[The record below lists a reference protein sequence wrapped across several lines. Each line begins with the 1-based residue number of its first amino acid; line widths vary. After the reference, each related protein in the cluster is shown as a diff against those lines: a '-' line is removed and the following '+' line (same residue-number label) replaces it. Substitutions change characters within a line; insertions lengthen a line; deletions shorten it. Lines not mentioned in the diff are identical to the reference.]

1 MVEWVNEYAPIPHP
15 SIQPF
20 THSAIAHMYALVTGA
35 SRGIGRALALLLAQ
49 RGYDLLLVARS
60 EDQLKELAQEIG
72 QKYQHQ
78 AHVLALDLAAP
89 AAAETVAAW
98 ARQQTDELA
107 VLVNNAGYGL
117 WGRFEQ
123 LGLAEQQ
130 NMLQLNMHLP
140 VALTHA
146 LLPALHQVPKAYVL
160 NVSSTAAYQAVPSLA
175 LYAASKAFLLSFSR
189 GLRYELKATNVS
201 VTCLCPGAT
210 TTSFADRAGMGAELQ
225 ATANK
230 VSMTAEAVAE
240 AAVAGL
246 LAGEAEV
253 VPGVLNKVSAGL
265 TSVVPKGLVEKIAAG
280 IYEKYL

>member
-1 MVEWVNEYAPIPHP
+1 
-15 SIQPF
+15 
-20 THSAIAHMYALVTGA
+20 MYALVTGA
-35 SRGIGRALALLLAQ
+35 SRGIGRALSLLLAQ

-60 EDQLKELAQEIG
+60 EDQLRALAEEISAKH
-72 QKYQHQ
+72 QRQ
-78 AHVLALDLAAP
+78 AHVLATDLAVP
-89 AAAETVAAW
+89 AAAETVFAW
-98 ARQQTDELA
+98 ATQHTDQLA

-123 LGLAEQQ
+123 LSLTDQQ
-130 NMLQLNMHLP
+130 NMLQLNMALP

-160 NVSSTAAYQAVPSLA
+160 NVASTAAYQAVPSLA

-189 GLRYELKATNVS
+189 GLRYELKASSVS

-225 ATANK
+225 AIANK

-240 AAVAGL
+240 AAITGM

-253 VPGVLNKVSAGL
+253 IPGVLNKVSAGL
-265 TSVVPKGLVEKIAAG
+265 TNVVPKGLAEKIAAG

>member
-1 MVEWVNEYAPIPHP
+1 
-15 SIQPF
+15 
-20 THSAIAHMYALVTGA
+20 MYALVTGA
-35 SRGIGRALALLLAQ
+35 SRGIGRAISLRLAQ
-49 RGYDLLLVARS
+49 GGYDLLLVARS
-60 EDQLKELAQEIG
+60 EDQLAALAQEIRAKH
-72 QKYQHQ
+72 QCQ

-89 AAAETVAAW
+89 GAAETVVAW
-98 ARQQTDELA
+98 AAQQTNQLA
-107 VLVNNAGYGL
+107 LLVNNAGYGL

-130 NMLQLNMHLP
+130 NMLQLNMALP

-146 LLPALHQVPKAYVL
+146 LLPALHRAPHGFVL
-160 NVSSTAAYQAVPSLA
+160 NVASTAAYQAVPSLT

-201 VTCLCPGAT
+201 VSCLCPGAT
-210 TTSFADRAGMGAELQ
+210 ATSFADRAGMGAELQ

-230 VSMTAEAVAE
+230 VSMSADAVAE

-246 LAGEAEV
+246 LAGEAEII
-253 VPGVLNKVSAGL
+253 PGVLNKVSAGL
-265 TSVVPKGLVEKIAAG
+265 TSVVPKSLVEKIAAG

>member
-1 MVEWVNEYAPIPHP
+1 
-15 SIQPF
+15 
-20 THSAIAHMYALVTGA
+20 MYALVTGA
-35 SRGIGRALALLLAQ
+35 SRGIGRAIAIQLAR

-60 EDQLKELAQEIG
+60 EDQLTTLAQEIG
-72 QKYQHQ
+72 AKHQHQ
-78 AHVLALDLAAP
+78 AKVLALDLAAP
-89 AAAETVAAW
+89 GAATAVAAW
-98 ARQQTDELA
+98 ATQQTNQLA

-123 LGLAEQQ
+123 LPLAEQQ

-146 LLPALHQVPKAYVL
+146 LLPALRQVPEAYIL
-160 NVSSTAAYQAVPSLA
+160 NVASTAAYQAVPSLT

-189 GLRYELKATNVS
+189 GLRYELKGTGISVS
-201 VTCLCPGAT
+201 CLSPGAT
-210 TTSFADRAGMGAELQ
+210 TTNFADRAGMGAELQ

-240 AAVAGL
+240 TAVAGL
-246 LAGEAEV
+246 LAGEAEII
-253 VPGVLNKVSAGL
+253 PGVLNKVSAGL
-265 TSVVPKGLVEKIAAG
+265 TSVVPKGLVERIVAG

>member
-1 MVEWVNEYAPIPHP
+1 MA
-15 SIQPF
+15 
-20 THSAIAHMYALVTGA
+20 YALVTGA
-35 SRGIGRALALLLAQ
+35 SRGIGRAISLLLAQ

-60 EDQLKELAQEIG
+60 EDQLAALALEIR
-72 QKYQHQ
+72 QKHQ
-78 AHVLALDLAAP
+78 RQAQLLALDLAAP
-89 AAAETVAAW
+89 GAAETVATW
-98 ARQQTDELA
+98 AIQQTDQLA

-123 LGLAEQQ
+123 LSLAEQQ
-130 NMLQLNMHLP
+130 NMLQLNMALP

-146 LLPALHQVPKAYVL
+146 LLPALHRAPKGYIL
-160 NVSSTAAYQAVPSLA
+160 NVSSTAAYQAVPSLS

-189 GLRYELKATNVS
+189 GLRYELKTSNLS

-230 VSMTAEAVAE
+230 VSMSAEAVAD

-265 TSVVPKGLVEKIAAG
+265 TSFVPKGLVEKIAAG

>member
-1 MVEWVNEYAPIPHP
+1 
-15 SIQPF
+15 
-20 THSAIAHMYALVTGA
+20 MYALVTGA
-35 SRGIGRALALLLAQ
+35 SRGIGRAIALQLAQ

-60 EDQLKELAQEIG
+60 EDQLTALAQEISTR
-72 QKYQHQ
+72 YQHQ
-78 AHVLALDLAAP
+78 AKVLATDLAAP
-89 AAAETVAAW
+89 DAAVAVAAW
-98 ARQQTDELA
+98 ATAQTDQVA

-123 LGLAEQQ
+123 LSLAEQQ

-146 LLPALHQVPKAYVL
+146 LLPALRKVSKSYVL
-160 NVSSTAAYQAVPSLA
+160 NVASTAAYQAVPSLT

-189 GLRYELKATNVS
+189 GLRYELKGTGISVS
-201 VTCLCPGAT
+201 CLSPGAT

-240 AAVAGL
+240 IAVAGL
-246 LAGEAEV
+246 LADEAEII
-253 VPGVLNKVSAGL
+253 PGVLNKVSAGL
-265 TSVVPKGLVEKIAAG
+265 TSVVPKNLVEKIAAG

>member
-1 MVEWVNEYAPIPHP
+1 
-15 SIQPF
+15 
-20 THSAIAHMYALVTGA
+20 MYALVTGA
-35 SRGIGRALALLLAQ
+35 SRGIGRAIALQLAQ

-60 EDQLKELAQEIG
+60 EDQLTALAREIETR
-72 QKYQHQ
+72 YQRQ
-78 AHVLALDLAAP
+78 AGVLALDLSAPTAAT
-89 AAAETVAAW
+89 TVATW
-98 ARQQTDELA
+98 AIQRTSQLDM
-107 VLVNNAGYGL
+107 LVNNAGYGL

-123 LGLAEQQ
+123 LNLAEQQ

-160 NVSSTAAYQAVPSLA
+160 NVASTAAYQAVPSLT

-189 GLRYELKATNVS
+189 GLRYELKGTGISVS
-201 VTCLCPGAT
+201 CLSPGAT
-210 TTSFADRAGMGAELQ
+210 STSFADRAGMGAELQ

-230 VSMTAEAVAE
+230 VSMTAEAVAA

-246 LAGEAEV
+246 LAGEAEII
-253 VPGVLNKVSAGL
+253 PGVLNKVSAGL

>member
-1 MVEWVNEYAPIPHP
+1 M
-15 SIQPF
+15 S
-20 THSAIAHMYALVTGA
+20 YALVTGA
-35 SRGIGRALALLLAQ
+35 SRGIGRAIALQLAQ

-60 EDQLKELAQEIG
+60 EAQLMALAQEIS
-72 QKYQHQ
+72 QQHQ
-78 AHVLALDLAAP
+78 RQAQVLALDLAAP
-89 AAAETVAAW
+89 GAAETVAAW
-98 ARQQTDELA
+98 ATGQTEQLA

-123 LGLAEQQ
+123 LNLAEQQ
-130 NMLQLNMHLP
+130 NMLQLNMALP

-146 LLPALHQVPKAYVL
+146 LLPALHRVPKAFVL
-160 NVSSTAAYQAVPSLA
+160 NVASTAAYQAVPSLA

-189 GLRYELKATNVS
+189 GLRYELKTTNVS
-201 VTCLCPGAT
+201 VTCLSPGAT

-240 AAVAGL
+240 FAVAGL
-246 LAGEAEV
+246 LAGEAEII
-253 VPGVLNKVSAGL
+253 PGMFNKVSASL
-265 TSVVPKGLVEKIAAG
+265 TSIVPKGIVEKVAAG

>member
-1 MVEWVNEYAPIPHP
+1 M
-15 SIQPF
+15 S
-20 THSAIAHMYALVTGA
+20 YALVTGA
-35 SRGIGRALALLLAQ
+35 SRGIGRAISLLLAQ

-60 EDQLKELAQEIG
+60 EDQLLSLVQEIG
-72 QKYQHQ
+72 QKHHRQ
-78 AHVLALDLAAP
+78 AHMLALDLATAG
-89 AAAETVAAW
+89 AAETVAAW
-98 ARQQTDELA
+98 ANRQTNELA
-107 VLVNNAGYGL
+107 ILINNAGYGL

-123 LGLAEQQ
+123 LSLAEQQ
-130 NMLQLNMHLP
+130 NMLQLNMTLP

-146 LLPALHQVPKAYVL
+146 LLPALHKAPKGYIL
-160 NVSSTAAYQAVPSLA
+160 NVASTAAYQAVPSLA

-189 GLRYELKATNVS
+189 GLRYELKTSNIS

-240 AAVAGL
+240 AAVTGM
-246 LAGEAEV
+246 LAGEAELI
-253 VPGVLNKVSAGL
+253 PGILNKVSAGL
-265 TSVVPKGLVEKIAAG
+265 TSVVPKGIVEKIAAG

>member
-1 MVEWVNEYAPIPHP
+1 
-15 SIQPF
+15 
-20 THSAIAHMYALVTGA
+20 MYALVTGA
-35 SRGIGRALALLLAQ
+35 SRGIGRAIAFELAR

-60 EDQLKELAQEIG
+60 EDQLAALAQAIG
-72 QKYQHQ
+72 DAHQ
-78 AHVLALDLAAP
+78 RQARVLATDLAAP
-89 AAAETVAAW
+89 GAAETVAAW
-98 ARQQTDELA
+98 AIAQTDQLA

-140 VALTHA
+140 VALTHV
-146 LLPALHQVPKAYVL
+146 LLPALHQAPQAYIL
-160 NVSSTAAYQAVPSLA
+160 NVASTAAYQAVPSLA

-189 GLRYELKATNVS
+189 GLRYELKSSGIS
-201 VTCLCPGAT
+201 VTCLSPGAT
-210 TTSFADRAGMGAELQ
+210 TTGFADRAGMGAALQ

-230 VSMTAEAVAE
+230 VSMTPQAVAQ

-246 LAGEAEV
+246 LAGEAEII
-253 VPGVLNKVSAGL
+253 PGMLNKVSAGL